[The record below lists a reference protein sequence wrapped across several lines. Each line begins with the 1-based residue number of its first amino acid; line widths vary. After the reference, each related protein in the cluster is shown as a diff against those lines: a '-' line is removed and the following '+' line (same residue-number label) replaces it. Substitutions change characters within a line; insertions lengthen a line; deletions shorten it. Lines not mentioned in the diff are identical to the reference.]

1 MTHPPHGPDPNL
13 GFGVIAGLAPDLLTA
28 LAPEIAALGYG
39 SLWINDSG
47 TPEADGLAGLAV
59 VAAAAPSLGLGVGVL
74 PLDRRSPAEIADHV
88 TALALPLDRL
98 RLGVGSGASR
108 KPLVLVR
115 HGVQDLRLRLPDAR
129 IFISA
134 LGPWMSRL
142 AGEIADGVLFNWTV
156 PKRLA
161 ELSEIVAE
169 GERESHRDRIDRWA
183 YVRAAVGPD
192 ARDRLAEEARGYAQA
207 PAYAR
212 AFEAAGAPFE
222 EVGVTAFD
230 LPSQLAAYREVLDGV
245 VVRALPREWRLDDVL
260 EVARAA
266 APPAATG

>member
-1 MTHPPHGPDPNL
+1 MTHQRNAPDPNL
-13 GFGVIAGLAPDLLTA
+13 GFGVIAGLAPDLLSA
-28 LAPEIAALGYG
+28 LAPELAALGYG

-47 TPEADGLAGLAV
+47 TPETDGLAGLAL
-59 VAAAAPSLGLGVGVL
+59 VAAAAPSLELAVGVL
-74 PLDRRSPAEIADHV
+74 PLDRRSPTQIADHV
-88 TALALPLDRL
+88 AELGLPLNRL
-98 RLGVGSGASR
+98 RLGVGSGAST

-142 AGEIADGVLFNWTV
+142 AGEIADGVLFNWTI
-156 PKRLA
+156 PARLA

-169 GERESHRDRIDRWA
+169 GERETRRRPIERWA

-192 ARDRLAEEARGYAQA
+192 ARDRLAEEARRYAQA
-207 PAYAR
+207 PAYGR
-212 AFEAAGAPFE
+212 AFESAGAPFE
-222 EVGVTAFD
+222 EVGVTASD
-230 LPSQLAAYREVLDGV
+230 LPLQLAPYREVLDGV

-260 EVARAA
+260 EIARAA
-266 APPAATG
+266 APAGPTG

>member
-1 MTHPPHGPDPNL
+1 MTHHLSARDPNL
-13 GFGVIAGLAPDLLTA
+13 GFGVIAGLAPDLLAA
-28 LAPEIAALGYG
+28 LAPEITALGYG

-47 TPEADGLAGLAV
+47 TTEADGLAGLAV
-59 VAAAAPSLGLGVGVL
+59 VAAAAPSLDLGVGVL
-74 PLDRRSPAEIADHV
+74 PLDRRSPADIADHV
-88 TALALPLDRL
+88 AALGLPLDRL
-98 RLGVGSGASR
+98 RLGVGSGASK

-142 AGEIADGVLFNWTV
+142 AGEIADGVLFNWTI
-156 PKRLA
+156 PGRLA

-169 GERESHRDRIDRWA
+169 GEREARRGPIERWS

-192 ARDRLAEEARGYAQA
+192 ARDRLGEEARRYAQA
-207 PAYAR
+207 PAYGR

-222 EVGVTAFD
+222 DIGITSTD
-230 LPSQLAAYREVLDGV
+230 LPSQLAPYREVLDGV

-260 EVARAA
+260 EIARAA
-266 APPAATG
+266 APAVATG